1 MDAVKLQNSH
11 LIQLMLFLRGED
23 SGHLSAGHERVD
35 VDQQKVVTEHLG
47 SVNVQDGVLTE

>member
-23 SGHLSAGHERVD
+23 SWHLSAGHERVD